1 MVNAER
7 SSCKTVS
14 AAVGPRFAMDTLS
27 LALSTEA
34 PTAFDRGPVA
44 TSSEPHSQLALLGG
58 GLTRQ
63 FIEIWADV
71 FLDRHCA
78 YTLST

>member
-1 MVNAER
+1 
-7 SSCKTVS
+7 
-14 AAVGPRFAMDTLS
+14 MDTLS

-44 TSSEPHSQLALLGG
+44 TSCEPHSQLALLRGE
-58 GLTRQ
+58 LTRQ

-71 FLDRHCA
+71 FFNTHCA